1 LLHLC
6 IFDCYDMGY
15 SCSRSTCLFLI
26 FAGTA
31 AELEEVRALTGQKE
45 LVEGLLG
52 GELEVDYE
60 TGEIA
65 SVIGGA
71 RYGSGSGVESS
82 FGRRGSASGRQ
93 GQHPVSGRTN
103 STSSS
108 SSSSSY
114 DGDDWQHQATA
125 LSEDVVAARMAADP
139 AVLHLDVQL
148 LQDMVVSAI
157 ESELSVEGKVN
168 YAYTYMPCLRCIVCI
183 FQCVCLLLLHIQLT
197 LNNLQVLCLATAI
210 GGLLAA
216 LVDLPHT
223 LGYILG
229 GMLVGP
235 SCSNFIVQVVQTETL
250 AQFGSIFMLFGHGL
264 VYSQHYRHGATRD
277 NNGGSGSGS
286 SSPSSGAGV
295 SSAGSDALI
304 AAASTVMLASSSSSS
319 DNVGASNGDGN
330 GQHLHNDTVT
340 GGFFYV
346 ACLFVV
352 TLFTAMGSGVVSSW
366 LEGTLSALAISLS
379 STAVVMDTLV
389 SD

>member
-183 FQCVCLLLLHIQLT
+183 FSMRVS
-197 LNNLQVLCLATAI
+197 
-210 GGLLAA
+210 
-216 LVDLPHT
+216 PP
-223 LGYILG
+223 
-229 GMLVGP
+229 P
-235 SCSNFIVQVVQTETL
+235 SYTTYPQQS
-250 AQFGSIFMLFGHGL
+250 
-264 VYSQHYRHGATRD
+264 
-277 NNGGSGSGS
+277 
-286 SSPSSGAGV
+286 
-295 SSAGSDALI
+295 
-304 AAASTVMLASSSSSS
+304 
-319 DNVGASNGDGN
+319 
-330 GQHLHNDTVT
+330 
-340 GGFFYV
+340 
-346 ACLFVV
+346 
-352 TLFTAMGSGVVSSW
+352 SGVVPSHSDW
-366 LEGTLSALAISLS
+366 WPLSCPSRLAPHFGLHFRGHASR
-379 STAVVMDTLV
+379 A
-389 SD
+389 